1 MVEVE
6 TGFVCVEEEGR
17 VMMRG
22 RDREGRAEKEGS
34 AEGLGKRKR
43 AWEQERLVRREREGA
58 SKLGSDGGLER

>member
-1 MVEVE
+1 ME
-6 TGFVCVEEEGR
+6 TGFDCVEEEGR

-22 RDREGRAEKEGS
+22 RDREGTAGREGS

-58 SKLGSDGGLER
+58 SKLESDGG